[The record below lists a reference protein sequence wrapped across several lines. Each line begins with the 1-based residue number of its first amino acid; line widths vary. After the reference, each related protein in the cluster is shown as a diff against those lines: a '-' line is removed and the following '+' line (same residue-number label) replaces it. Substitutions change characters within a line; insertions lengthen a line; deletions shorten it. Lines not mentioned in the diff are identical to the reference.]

1 MPRDLRF
8 QPRIH
13 KTAALIFLL
22 CLAGIIGAE
31 DVKYQTLS
39 REVIETRLGK
49 YAGTNKHREATLK
62 ELFTEAGCGDHLSEQ
77 PVKESNLPNVICELP
92 GASTK
97 TIIVG
102 AHFDHVPDSE
112 GVVDN
117 WSGASLLPTLYQSIK
132 AVPRRH
138 TYLFIGFTDEERGL
152 VGSSSYARHMT
163 KEQIAAT
170 SAMVNMDTLG
180 LSSTEIW
187 GSHADKNL
195 NAAMAY
201 VAKQLKLP
209 VSSVNVEAIGA
220 SADSESFVDRKIP
233 SITIHSLT
241 PEAVR
246 NHILHTY
253 RDKLNAMH
261 MDDYYESYR
270 LIAAYLAFLDQVGA
284 ISDSQMKH

>member
-1 MPRDLRF
+1 MSRNARS
-8 QPRIH
+8 Q
-13 KTAALIFLL
+13 KAAVLIALLL
-22 CLAGIIGAE
+22 CTIGVIAAE

-39 REVIETRLGK
+39 RDVLEARLGK
-49 YAGTNKHREATLK
+49 YAGSNKQREATLK
-62 ELFTEAGCGDHLSEQ
+62 QLFTDAGCGDHLSEQ
-77 PVKESNLPNVICELP
+77 PVKESSLPNVICVLP
-92 GASTK
+92 GASEK

-102 AHFDHVPDSE
+102 AHFDHVPDVD

-117 WSGASLLPTLYQSIK
+117 WSGASLLPTLYESIK
-132 AVPRRH
+132 AIPRHH

-152 VGSSSYARHMT
+152 VGSSFYARHMT
-163 KEQIAAT
+163 KEQTAAAT
-170 SAMVNMDTLG
+170 AMVNMDTLG

-201 VAKQLKLP
+201 VAKQLHLP
-209 VSSVNVEAIGA
+209 VSSVNVESIGA
-220 SADSESFVDRKIP
+220 RADSESFADRKIP

-246 NHILHTY
+246 NHILHTSKD
-253 RDKLNAMH
+253 RMSAMR

-270 LIAAYLAFLDQVGA
+270 LIAAYLAFLDQVGLVT
-284 ISDSQMKH
+284 DSQMKH

>member
-1 MPRDLRF
+1 MSRNAPSQNLVVLF
-8 QPRIH
+8 VLLLSMIG
-13 KTAALIFLL
+13 LI
-22 CLAGIIGAE
+22 AAE
-31 DVKYQTLS
+31 DVKYQTMP
-39 REVIETRLGK
+39 RETVETRLGK
-49 YAGTNKHREATLK
+49 YAGSNKQREATLK
-62 ELFTEAGCGDHLSEQ
+62 EMFAEAGCADHLSEQ
-77 PVKESNLPNVICELP
+77 PVKESSLPNVICELP
-92 GASTK
+92 GASDK

-102 AHFDHVPDSE
+102 AHFDHVPDVD

-117 WSGASLLPTLYQSIK
+117 WSGASLLPTLYESIK

-152 VGSSSYARHMT
+152 VGSSFYVRHMT
-163 KEQIAAT
+163 KEQVAAT
-170 SAMVNMDTLG
+170 TAMVNMDTLG

-195 NAAMAY
+195 NRAMAY
-201 VAKQLKLP
+201 VAQQLKLP

-220 SADSESFVDRKIP
+220 SADSESFADRKIP

-246 NHILHTY
+246 NHILHTSKD
-253 RDKLNAMH
+253 RMSAMR

-270 LIAAYLAFLDQVGA
+270 LVAAYLAFLDQVGS
-284 ISDSQMKH
+284 IPDSQMKH